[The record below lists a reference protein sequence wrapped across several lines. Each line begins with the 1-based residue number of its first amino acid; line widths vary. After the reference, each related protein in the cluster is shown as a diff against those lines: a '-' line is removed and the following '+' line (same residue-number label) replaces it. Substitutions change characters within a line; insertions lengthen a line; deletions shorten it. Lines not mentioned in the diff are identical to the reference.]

1 MFSDSGTVS
10 YRAGRTVAASAPSD
24 SVHRLRSSRVGNQ
37 PGADGEQNE
46 VRLFF
51 FRKNKQK
58 GKNDKQVCVYII
70 KRQLLCPASLRGEG
84 GVVWN

>member
-24 SVHRLRSSRVGNQ
+24 SVHRLRSSRVENQ

-51 FRKNKQK
+51 FFLGKTNKK
-58 GKNDKQVCVYII
+58 EKTINKCVCI
-70 KRQLLCPASLRGEG
+70 
-84 GVVWN
+84 

>member
-24 SVHRLRSSRVGNQ
+24 SVHRLRSSRVENQ

-51 FRKNKQK
+51 FF
-58 GKNDKQVCVYII
+58 
-70 KRQLLCPASLRGEG
+70 
-84 GVVWN
+84 